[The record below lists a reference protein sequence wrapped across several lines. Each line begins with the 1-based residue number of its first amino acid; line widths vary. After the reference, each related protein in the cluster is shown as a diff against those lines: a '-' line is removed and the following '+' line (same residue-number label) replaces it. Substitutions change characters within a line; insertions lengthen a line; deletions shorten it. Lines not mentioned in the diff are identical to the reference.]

1 MSETVFTRLRQLL
14 GSACVERDAAGVPR
28 AAPDS
33 TETMADVCRLAH
45 SEGWR
50 VRVEGRGTWLPP
62 DAPADLVLTARG
74 LDQVVSVA
82 PADLVTTVQ
91 AGTTMES
98 LRRHLADHGMWFA
111 ADPPGRPDR
120 TVGSILAT
128 ATAGPLRLGFGPIRD
143 HVLGCTFV
151 TGDGRVVT
159 TGGRVVK
166 NVAGFDLT
174 KLHIG
179 GFGGFGILTEA
190 HLRLRALP
198 RADATVITRGTRD
211 DLLAVSRAVLA
222 QGIAPAAMELF
233 SPALAADPSWMLAL
247 RLLGPEA
254 AVHTD
259 LNRLPNEPGSSWE
272 PLAPERSSA
281 FWTLTGRAALSGPIA
296 LRLGALNE
304 GLDETLDLLTH
315 NLDEGMVSAGAGD
328 GTVRWIG
335 EAGVDRV
342 RSLRRAAAAREIP
355 LTLER
360 APWGFRKVVGHFG
373 AYREGVGQL
382 VQRLRETYDPSERFS
397 VALESREDG

>member
-1 MSETVFTRLRQLL
+1 MTDTVYIRLRQLL
-14 GSACVERDAAGVPR
+14 GSTSVERDASGVPR
-28 AAPDS
+28 ASPESPEA
-33 TETMADVCRLAH
+33 MAEACALAH
-45 SEGWR
+45 AEGWR

-62 DAPADLVLTARG
+62 DAPADLVLTARA

-82 PADLVTTVQ
+82 PADLVSTVQ
-91 AGTTMES
+91 AGTTLES
-98 LRRHLADHGMWFA
+98 LRRQLADSGMWFA

-120 TVGSILAT
+120 TIGSILAT
-128 ATAGPLRLGFGPIRD
+128 ATPGPLRLGFGPIRD

-159 TGGRVVK
+159 AGGRVVK

-179 GFGGFGILTEA
+179 GFGGFGILTEV

-198 RADATVITRGTRD
+198 RADVTVVTRGSRD
-211 DLLAVSRAVLA
+211 DLLAVSRAAMEEGL
-222 QGIAPAAMELF
+222 APAAMELF
-233 SPALAADPSWMLAL
+233 SPALAADPSWLLAV
-247 RLLGPEA
+247 RLLGLEE
-254 AVHTD
+254 AVHAD
-259 LNRLPNEPGSSWE
+259 LNRLPGDEGTTWQPIPADQSSV
-272 PLAPERSSA
+272 

-296 LRLGALNE
+296 LRLGALAE
-304 GLDETLDLLTH
+304 GLDETLDLLSH
-315 NLDEGMVSAGAGD
+315 HLDEGMVSAGAGD

-335 EAGVDRV
+335 ETGVDRV
-342 RSLRRAAAAREIP
+342 RALRKAAAAREIP

>member
-1 MSETVFTRLRQLL
+1 MNDSVYTRLRQLL
-14 GSACVERDAAGVPR
+14 GSTSVERDTTGVPR

-33 TETMADVCRLAH
+33 AEAMAESCALAH
-45 SEGWR
+45 AEGWR

-62 DAPADLVLTARG
+62 DAPADLVLTARA
-74 LDQVVSVA
+74 LDQVISVA
-82 PADLVTTVQ
+82 PADLVATVQ
-91 AGTTMES
+91 AGTTLEA
-98 LRRHLADHGMWFA
+98 LRRHLADSGMWFA

-120 TVGSILAT
+120 TIGSVLAT
-128 ATAGPLRLGFGPIRD
+128 ATPGPLRLGFGPIRD

-151 TGDGRVVT
+151 TGDGRMVT
-159 TGGRVVK
+159 AGGRVVK

-179 GFGGFGILTEA
+179 GFGGFGILTEV

-198 RADATVITRGTRD
+198 RADVTAVTRGNRD
-211 DLLAVSRAVLA
+211 DLLAVSRAAMEAGL
-222 QGIAPAAMELF
+222 APAALELF
-233 SPALAADPSWMLAL
+233 SPALAADPSWLLAV
-247 RLLGPEA
+247 RLLGPEE
-254 AVHTD
+254 AVHAD
-259 LNRLPNEPGSSWE
+259 LNRLPGEQGNTWE
-272 PLAPERSSA
+272 PLPPDQSSV

-296 LRLGALNE
+296 LRLGALAE

-315 NLDEGMVSAGAGD
+315 HLDEGMVSAGAGD

-335 EAGVDRV
+335 ETGVDRV
-342 RSLRRAAAAREIP
+342 RALRKAAAAREIP

-397 VALESREDG
+397 VALESRDG

>member
-1 MSETVFTRLRQLL
+1 MSDTVYIRLRQLL
-14 GSACVERDAAGVPR
+14 GSTSVERDATGVPR
-28 AAPDS
+28 ASPESPEA
-33 TETMADVCRLAH
+33 MAEACALAH
-45 SEGWR
+45 AEGWR

-62 DAPADLVLTARG
+62 DAPADVVLTARA

-91 AGTTMES
+91 AGTTLES
-98 LRRHLADHGMWFA
+98 LRRQLADSGMWFA

-120 TVGSILAT
+120 TIGSILAT
-128 ATAGPLRLGFGPIRD
+128 ATPGPLRLGFGPIRD

-159 TGGRVVK
+159 AGGRVVK

-179 GFGGFGILTEA
+179 GFGGFGILTEV

-198 RADATVITRGTRD
+198 RADVTVVTRGGRD
-211 DLLAVSRAVLA
+211 DLLALSRAAMEAGL
-222 QGIAPAAMELF
+222 APAAMELF
-233 SPALAADPSWMLAL
+233 SPALAADPSWLLAV
-247 RLLGPEA
+247 RLLGLEEA
-254 AVHTD
+254 
-259 LNRLPNEPGSSWE
+259 LPADQSSV
-272 PLAPERSSA
+272 

-296 LRLGALNE
+296 LRLGALTE
-304 GLDETLDLLTH
+304 GLDETLDLLSH
-315 NLDEGMVSAGAGD
+315 HLDEGMVSAGAGD

-335 EAGVDRV
+335 ETGVDRV
-342 RSLRRAAAAREIP
+342 RALRKATAAREIP